1 MEDEIERVHREEN
14 FRDYMGQAI
23 WHITTIQHLMTDKPN
38 EMPQYVE
45 LVHPNLKKSKGKQL
59 TKAEIIDHVL
69 EKLR

>member
-1 MEDEIERVHREEN
+1 MHREEN

-23 WHITTIQHLMTDKPN
+23 WHITTIQHLKTDQPN
-38 EMPQYVE
+38 EMPQYIE
-45 LVHPNLKKSKGKQL
+45 LAHPNLKVKKEKQL

>member
-1 MEDEIERVHREEN
+1 MHREEN

-23 WHITTIQHLMTDKPN
+23 WHITTIQHLKTDKPN
-38 EMPQYVE
+38 EMPQYIE
-45 LVHPNLKKSKGKQL
+45 LAHPNLKVKKEKQL